1 MLANNLNDFC
11 VKYRK
16 TYTQVARNTGISR
29 GSLYNLSNG
38 RYEIG
43 TLKKIRRYML
53 KTIWEAKDD
62 KKILHCK
69 AERLLAFIY

>member
-11 VKYRK
+11 VKYKK
-16 TYTQVARNTGISR
+16 TYSQLARDTGISR

-53 KTIWEAKDD
+53 KTIWEDRWQGIKLSEHRDFV
-62 KKILHCK
+62 L
-69 AERLLAFIY
+69 